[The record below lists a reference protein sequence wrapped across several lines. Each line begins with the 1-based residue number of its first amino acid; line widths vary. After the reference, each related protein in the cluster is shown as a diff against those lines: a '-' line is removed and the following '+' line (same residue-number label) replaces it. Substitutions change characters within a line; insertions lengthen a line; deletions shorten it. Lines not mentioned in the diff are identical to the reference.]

1 MKTQVYQKVAMDVR
15 TECIIVTCLDQYT
28 FYPYNDRELWLP
40 SLIKKLLYQRSIRI
54 LGQLWLYMQLKV
66 NLGRMRLCLKCES
79 LF

>member
-40 SLIKKLLYQRSIRI
+40 SLIKKLLYQRSFIF
-54 LGQLWLYMQLKV
+54 GSENMTEEEKGSQ
-66 NLGRMRLCLKCES
+66 
-79 LF
+79 